1 MNPGLFGIPS
11 SALVG
16 ASGSNKVRVRAPF
29 TVDESTKNAVRLQTL
44 GQHPLSKAVTINLS
58 AALYPYIL
66 AASPTTVVAL
76 GTTSSAAATTV
87 AGSSTDGI
95 FWSTRTVTSG
105 IYSDCVW
112 TGTIFFAITT
122 ATSATQTS
130 TDGATWSVG
139 TVRPNTAASK
149 LRVFNG
155 KVYIFPN
162 SGTTYYAST
171 NLNCTAWTTLTA
183 PTNYA
188 APTDITV
195 SGSRIVISTS
205 ATAGASSADGS
216 TWSTW
221 SIPALAGA
229 STNRFLV
236 ANSTT
241 CALFAYPSTG
251 NTSAIHFF
259 NSFDGGL
266 TFNQTAKILDCSSV
280 IPNNNTSGVA
290 NGAESTGPAS
300 AGTTNFSISR
310 VCTKGASGERVALVI
325 QASHNSGI
333 RAHLVHSVDC
343 ENWIVE
349 TQHADTASNADGDIV
364 AFQGGFVLTYGVNRT
379 NAASPSGSG
388 IVTNSGFKELVYDL

>member
-1 MNPGLFGIPS
+1 MNQGLFGIPS
-11 SALVG
+11 GAASAI
-16 ASGSNKVRVRAPF
+16 ASKVRVRMPF
-29 TVDESTKNAVRLQTL
+29 TADESSKNALRLQAFPV
-44 GQHPLSKAVTINLS
+44 HPLSRAVTINLS

-66 AASPTTVVAL
+66 AANSTTVVAL

-87 AGSSTDGI
+87 AGSSVDGI

-105 IYSDCVW
+105 IYADCVW

-162 SGTTYYAST
+162 SGTTYYEST
-171 NLNCTAWTTLTA
+171 DSNCTSWVTKTA

-188 APTDITV
+188 APTDICI
-195 SGSRIVISTS
+195 SAGKIVISTS
-205 ATAGASSADGS
+205 ATAGAYSTDGS

-236 ANSTT
+236 GNSTVCT
-241 CALFAYPSTG
+241 LFAYPSTG
-251 NTSAIHFF
+251 NTSAIWFF
-259 NSFDGGL
+259 NSYDGGA
-266 TFNQTAKILDCSSV
+266 TWDQTARVLDCSSA
-280 IPNNNTSGVA
+280 IPNNNSAAAG
-290 NGAESTGPAS
+290 NGAEATGPAS
-300 AGTTNFSISR
+300 AGTSGFVLSR
-310 VCTKGASGERVALVI
+310 VATKGASGERMAIVI
-325 QASHNSGI
+325 QASHNTAV
-333 RAHLVHSVDC
+333 RAHLVHSIDG
-343 ENWIVE
+343 ENWTIE
-349 TQHADTASNADGDIV
+349 NQHANDVSNADGDIV
-364 AFQGGFVLTYGVNRT
+364 AFKNGFVLTYGVARS
-379 NAASPSGSG
+379 NAGSPSGSCV
-388 IVTNSGFKELVYDL
+388 VTNSTFKELVYDL